1 MFALGPSLF
10 QVVVDNDD
18 TVTKILNQMR
28 RDNIRGRVTFMPL
41 NRLRTPTVDIPT
53 ADDAVP
59 MISKL
64 RFDRTYRLA
73 FEQVRQNVYA
83 SRLLVDTDASNFR
96 SSEEQLSA
104 EI

>member
-1 MFALGPSLF
+1 MIDSLRRPLPGNSLF

-41 NRLRTPTVDIPT
+41 NRLKTPTVQIPP
-53 ADDAVP
+53 ADDVVP

-73 FEQVRQNVYA
+73 LEQVRTVCLI
-83 SRLLVDTDASNFR
+83 SLLKRR
-96 SSEEQLSA
+96 SLT
-104 EI
+104 

>member
-1 MFALGPSLF
+1 
-10 QVVVDNDD
+10 
-18 TVTKILNQMR
+18 
-28 RDNIRGRVTFMPL
+28 
-41 NRLRTPTVDIPT
+41 
-53 ADDAVP
+53 VP